1 MSVLAP
7 PPDVTSDDH
16 RSNRTATCPF
26 LESLMGEEAGSYP
39 HGVTCRIRRDRT
51 RAPSVDEL
59 AWFCTNG
66 RHHGCPTYRE
76 ARSR

>member
-1 MSVLAP
+1 MSTLSP
-7 PPDVTSDDH
+7 LHEITPDGERPTP
-16 RSNRTATCPF
+16 ATCPF
-26 LESLMGEEAGSYP
+26 LDTLTGEEVGIYP

-51 RAPSVDEL
+51 RAPSTDEL